1 MGVILWLVIVV
12 GILASVVG
20 ILAVWML
27 QKRKTGGGKRETNYR
42 AFFITGA
49 IMTPIGLFFLLLS
62 IMRDYSFFPFLP
74 VLSIGIVYLTIGW
87 GGKDKRNQK

>member
-1 MGVILWLVIVV
+1 MNIIWLVIAV

-20 ILAVWML
+20 ILAVWTL
-27 QKRKTGGGKRETNYR
+27 KKRNKGGKRRETNYR

-62 IMRDYSFFPFLP
+62 IIRDYSFFPFLP
-74 VLSIGIVYLTIGW
+74 VLSIGVVYLAIGW
-87 GGKDKRNQK
+87 GGKDKWKRKS